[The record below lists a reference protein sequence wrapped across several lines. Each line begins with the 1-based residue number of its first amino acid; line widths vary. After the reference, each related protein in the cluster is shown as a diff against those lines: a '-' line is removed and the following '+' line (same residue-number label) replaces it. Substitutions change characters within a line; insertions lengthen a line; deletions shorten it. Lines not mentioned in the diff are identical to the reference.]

1 MHMLLMMIVVV
12 CSFSIIKFLIIAI
25 SLIVILLQHYMV
37 NITATFWKSTSGES
51 RRSWEVSVVRWEAG
65 EHLIML
71 TIIIIA
77 RNRVICVSVTHRG
90 IIVFITHKL

>member
-12 CSFSIIKFLIIAI
+12 CSFSIIKLLIIAI

-51 RRSWEVSVVRWEAG
+51 RRSWEVSLVRWEAG

-71 TIIIIA
+71 TIIIIT
-77 RNRVICVSVTHRG
+77 RNRVVCVGVTNRG
-90 IIVFITHKL
+90 VMMFISHKL

>member
-12 CSFSIIKFLIIAI
+12 CSLGIIKFLIIAI

-37 NITATFWKSTSGES
+37 MITATFWKSTSGES
-51 RRSWEVSVVRWEAG
+51 RRCWEMSMVRWEAG

-77 RNRVICVSVTHRG
+77 RNRVVCMGVSN
-90 IIVFITHKL
+90 

>member
-12 CSFSIIKFLIIAI
+12 CSFSIIEFLIIAI
-25 SLIVILLQHYMV
+25 SLIVILLQHHMV

-51 RRSWEVSVVRWEAG
+51 RRSWEVSVVRWKAG
-65 EHLIML
+65 EHLILL

-77 RNRVICVSVTHRG
+77 RNRVVCVGVSNRG
-90 IIVFITHKL
+90 IMVFITH